1 MSDQSKLHEKAL
13 AQLVCAI
20 VAIEFGVPSAGLI
33 SRTKGPA
40 HMSFARQVAMY
51 LMHVVFQ
58 IRIAKVSRAFTRD
71 PSTASYACQ
80 LIENE
85 RDDPLFDQK
94 LQKLEEFLNSALIL
108 KTIKGRV

>member
-1 MSDQSKLHEKAL
+1 MSDKTQQQEKAL

-40 HMSFARQVAMY
+40 HISFARQVAMY

-58 IRIAKVSRAFTRD
+58 VRIAKVSRAFTRD
-71 PSTASYACQ
+71 PSTASYACH

-85 RDDPLFDQK
+85 REDPLFDQK

-108 KTIKGRV
+108 KTIRGGT